1 MIHQDSNDGGFEA
14 TWGVAGESTETSRIS
29 HPVSILLNTFGRI
42 SLMLTAVV
50 AASTVGIP
58 GKTAIAASHHGI
70 YAGHAKSS
78 LASLQHDRSAKPVH
92 GKHTQPRSR
101 MAADAKR
108 HAGAARHSNSDHHP
122 NPSRLANA
130 RRKNSAVRSAET
142 MHRGALPLVNT
153 TWDDPEVP
161 PAVLDAI
168 QSAARES
175 GIDPHLLAAIA
186 WRESRFDP
194 NARSQQSSAKGLL
207 QFTTGTWLQM
217 VRDYGSQHNVAD
229 YAAAIHTD
237 RSGDLVV
244 SEQQMRDA
252 ILQLRND
259 PILSAKL
266 AAENMM
272 RQRTLMQVQL
282 KRRVRP
288 ADLYL
293 IHVLGPTGAA
303 RFLTAVAKHPKTSS
317 LDVASLTVMRNAG
330 LLARDGQPLSVADTY
345 AATQSMLK
353 AQHMHSAPLL
363 TASKAPDKTASAM
376 PIQVSET
383 P

>member
-1 MIHQDSNDGGFEA
+1 MHQYSARQVLAAASEVPFFRPENDKPSNPITG
-14 TWGVAGESTETSRIS
+14 
-29 HPVSILLNTFGRI
+29 LLNKFGHL
-42 SLMLTAVV
+42 SLMLTVF
-50 AASTVGIP
+50 AASSVICISSKP
-58 GKTAIAASHHGI
+58 AIAASHHGI
-70 YAGHAKSS
+70 LKEQSKASSAASKPARNIKLGTNSQLRVHSGPAGNAAHRSTSARNVSASRHASPTRLVAGK
-78 LASLQHDRSAKPVH
+78 RKH
-92 GKHTQPRSR
+92 GETRN
-101 MAADAKR
+101 ADAIHR
-108 HAGAARHSNSDHHP
+108 DAVP
-122 NPSRLANA
+122 LA
-130 RRKNSAVRSAET
+130 
-142 MHRGALPLVNT
+142 NT
-153 TWDDPEVP
+153 TWDNPEVP

-175 GIDPHLLAAIA
+175 GVDPHLLAAIA

-229 YAAAIHTD
+229 YAAAIHTT

-244 SEQQMRDA
+244 SGQQTRDD

-266 AAENMM
+266 AAENMI
-272 RQRTLMQVQL
+272 RQRALLQTQL
-282 KRRVRP
+282 KRRMRP

-293 IHVLGPTGAA
+293 IHVLGPTGAT
-303 RFLTAVAKHPKTSS
+303 RFLTAVAKHPTASS

-330 LLARDGQPLSVADTY
+330 LLARDGKPLTVANTY
-345 AATQSMLK
+345 AATQKMLK
-353 AQHMHSAPLL
+353 AQRTHSAPMLAAAKSIDN
-363 TASKAPDKTASAM
+363 TSPVM
-376 PIQVSET
+376 PIQVSEA